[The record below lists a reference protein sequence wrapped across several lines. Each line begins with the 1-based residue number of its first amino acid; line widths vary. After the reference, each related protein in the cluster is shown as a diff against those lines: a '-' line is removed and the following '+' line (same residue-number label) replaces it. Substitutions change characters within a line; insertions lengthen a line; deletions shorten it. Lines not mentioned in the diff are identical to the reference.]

1 MRDSKSYQKM
11 AKNFNKTKKATWSK
25 ILLGLRSVQIN
36 EIHSA
41 LKDKMLAGEQ
51 SYKSS
56 QMYSFKCMVLNAGK
70 FKQERRVRC
79 KKSCTGTCSLTKFL
93 YLCMRE
99 AKLLDNIE
107 LMLYPKVTD
116 HIVKILALKYVKYL
130 NTYCSQMRSE

>member
-1 MRDSKSYQKM
+1 M
-11 AKNFNKTKKATWSK
+11 AKNFNNTKKATWSK

-56 QMYSFKCMVLNAGK
+56 QMYSFKCMVLNADK
-70 FKQERRVRC
+70 FKQERRDRC
-79 KKSCTGTCSLTKFL
+79 KQSCNETCSLTKFI

-116 HIVKILALKYVKYL
+116 HIVKILALKYVRYL

>member
-1 MRDSKSYQKM
+1 M

-70 FKQERRVRC
+70 FKQER
-79 KKSCTGTCSLTKFL
+79 
-93 YLCMRE
+93 
-99 AKLLDNIE
+99 
-107 LMLYPKVTD
+107 
-116 HIVKILALKYVKYL
+116 
-130 NTYCSQMRSE
+130 